1 MLFQLFKNNNLYKI
15 NFPRNLYS
23 VTLYNLKGDECMNQ
37 DFNQTKV
44 ISQVMELFWNKGY
57 EATTIEDILKVTEL
71 NMNKFSEVFGSKEQL
86 YLMTFNYYSF

>member
-1 MLFQLFKNNNLYKI
+1 
-15 NFPRNLYS
+15 
-23 VTLYNLKGDECMNQ
+23 MNQ

-44 ISQVMELFWNKGY
+44 ISQAMELFWNKGY

-71 NMNKFSEVFGSKEQL
+71 NMNKFNEAFGSKEQL